1 MTNLEKLKTL
11 NKEETRSFLT
21 KLVESGDSVFDNWY
35 CSEKCPNRGTEKCDS
50 ERPECCKDLR
60 EMVEIFLDSE
70 VDERFF
76 E

>member
-35 CSEKCPNRGTEKCDS
+35 CSEKCQHSDISNCDS
-50 ERPECCKDLR
+50 NSPECCKDLG